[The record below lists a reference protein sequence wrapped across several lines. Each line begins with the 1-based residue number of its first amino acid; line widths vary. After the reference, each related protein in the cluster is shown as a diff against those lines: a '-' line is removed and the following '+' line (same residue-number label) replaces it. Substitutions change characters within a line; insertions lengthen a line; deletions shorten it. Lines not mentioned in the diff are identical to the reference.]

1 MSSEGLI
8 FRKLAIT
15 RGPDLVTVPVLFN
28 QNASPQDTTP
38 VVPANLVHEKVVG
51 HELMPREDFMTCM
64 EELSHR
70 VTTEE
75 EDR

>member
-1 MSSEGLI
+1 MSVEGRI
-8 FRKLAIT
+8 FRKLTIT
-15 RGPDLVTVPVLFN
+15 RGHDLVTIPLLFN
-28 QNASPQDTTP
+28 EHASPKDTTP

-51 HELMPREDFMTCM
+51 HELMPREDFMKNM